1 MADSTKISSTL
12 RPPCSR
18 CGKPTI
24 LKRNEPE
31 EPGFGLRIF
40 YCASC
45 AACDRVIATADVNDG
60 SLGPLQA
67 VVSGRKG
74 SANGI
79 SLGEAP

>member
-1 MADSTKISSTL
+1 MADSTKISNTL

-24 LKRNEPE
+24 LTRIEQEQPY
-31 EPGFGLRIF
+31 FGLRIF

-60 SLGPLQA
+60 SLGP
-67 VVSGRKG
+67 VCTENSNPDVMMVNPTEDRV
-74 SANGI
+74 
-79 SLGEAP
+79 